1 VREQFCPHANLFC
14 DREHLDRWHDE
25 AGRPVGRVLT
35 LAEAAQLGRQTWRR
49 DGRRWS
55 AGIDAVEAP
64 QAAPSEGARAA
75 CSCCGEERDR
85 LVPLLCHDDI
95 KVCPVCIGWLRS
107 RSGMLDVTPILP
119 VLDMPISI
127 RFYEAAGF
135 TVREYEPGGGY
146 AFVTHDD
153 ESVFDL
159 AVSEDALDPA
169 TNRAGCYVI
178 VPDVDA
184 WHDRLDEA
192 RLPVTDPADQPHGM
206 REFVLTDPNGNR
218 LRIGHPCAE

>member
-1 VREQFCPHANLFC
+1 
-14 DREHLDRWHDE
+14 
-25 AGRPVGRVLT
+25 
-35 LAEAAQLGRQTWRR
+35 
-49 DGRRWS
+49 
-55 AGIDAVEAP
+55 
-64 QAAPSEGARAA
+64 
-75 CSCCGEERDR
+75 
-85 LVPLLCHDDI
+85 
-95 KVCPVCIGWLRS
+95 
-107 RSGMLDVTPILP
+107 MLDVTPILP

-159 AVSEDALDPA
+159 AVSEDALDAA

-184 WHDRLDEA
+184 WHARLDEA